1 MNLPRFQKNCFI
13 SAVLCL
19 GIMGGPV
26 QAAVVGFEGLQQGK
40 ATEKTLLPALPD
52 FTQLMRS
59 EGSKVVHIVAQR
71 PPGLS
76 EEDVIALLKKMLPP
90 PWGNGSGNP
99 DDEELPKPSKGKSPM
114 TGIGSGFFISNNG
127 YILTNAHVVLKA
139 EDILVKT
146 VDRSE
151 YKAKLVGIDPRTDI
165 ALLKIEAE
173 TKPVKVAEVD
183 KMQVG
188 EWVVAVGSPFGF
200 ENSMTAGVVSSTQR
214 YLPEENYMPFIQ
226 SDVALNPGNSGGPLF
241 NTKGQVVGINTQIV
255 TRSGGYMGMSF
266 SIPIQDALTIAEKLL
281 HNEGKISR
289 SRIGVRADMVQKEM
303 AEVLNLKVSRG
314 VILLQI
320 DPEGPA
326 AKAGLQLGDVVVA
339 QNGKTID
346 ALQEFTRQVAESKS
360 DTPIQFTVLRGGKK
374 LQVAVTPEDSD
385 ARDVR
390 EVLRKMASANE
401 EVGVLGM
408 VLSGQRL
415 IKVGPQA
422 KEAGLQIGDNVVQVQ
437 QTKIE
442 SMHDLEVWAHAHQD
456 LDKVGVF
463 FERGEKEAGFAI
475 IKKP

>member
-1 MNLPRFQKNCFI
+1 
-13 SAVLCL
+13 
-19 GIMGGPV
+19 
-26 QAAVVGFEGLQQGK
+26 
-40 ATEKTLLPALPD
+40 
-52 FTQLMRS
+52 
-59 EGSKVVHIVAQR
+59 
-71 PPGLS
+71 
-76 EEDVIALLKKMLPP
+76 
-90 PWGNGSGNP
+90 
-99 DDEELPKPSKGKSPM
+99 
-114 TGIGSGFFISNNG
+114 
-127 YILTNAHVVLKA
+127 
-139 EDILVKT
+139 
-146 VDRSE
+146 
-151 YKAKLVGIDPRTDI
+151 
-165 ALLKIEAE
+165 
-173 TKPVKVAEVD
+173 
-183 KMQVG
+183 
-188 EWVVAVGSPFGF
+188 
-200 ENSMTAGVVSSTQR
+200 
-214 YLPEENYMPFIQ
+214 MPFIQ